1 MSLNLPPN
9 PLQELQAIVQ
19 SLQGSKQYAGL
30 PWIAY
35 GQVPASGG
43 WVHVSFSSTA
53 PNTPIVLAT
62 QTPATP
68 SPQNQTL
75 SPPTL
80 PSPSLPSP
88 PQLQAPQ
95 IQAPS
100 LAPLQ
105 VPQVSPPAKW
115 GDYVSGIVAAACSVT
130 LGKIPYIGG
139 LCDGISYIAIFLAV
153 FANGL
158 QSLYYAIDLPA
169 LIANITQAVEAKTS
183 EDWNNGISK
192 VQDALNKVVSDANA
206 ANASIVNQYN
216 SSIAQLVSNANASLS
231 QLTETAQNAV
241 NALFTLINQ
250 AVGLPADL
258 AIPVAQVRNVT
269 TTGFDVYAVSQV
281 FWVALAAPS

>member
-9 PLQELQAIVQ
+9 PLQEFQAIVQ
-19 SLQGSKQYAGL
+19 SLQGQTQSTGL
-30 PWIAY
+30 PWITY

-43 WVHVSFSSTA
+43 WVHVAFSSTA

-68 SPQNQTL
+68 SPQQQVLT
-75 SPPTL
+75 PPAL

-105 VPQVSPPAKW
+105 VPQVSPPARW
-115 GDYVSGIVAAACSVT
+115 GDYVAGILEGACSLT

-139 LCDGISYIAIFLAV
+139 YLCDGVSYIDNFFAD
-153 FANGL
+153 FANGI

-169 LIANITQAVEAKTS
+169 LISNITQAVEAKTTQ
-183 EDWNNGISK
+183 DWNSGIA
-192 VQDALNKVVSDANA
+192 QMQNALNKLVDDANS
-206 ANASIVNQYN
+206 ANSSIVNQYN
-216 SSIAQLVSNANASLS
+216 SSISQIVGNTNSSLS
-231 QLTETAQNAV
+231 QLTQTAQNAV
-241 NALFTLINQ
+241 NALFVLINQ
-250 AVGLPADL
+250 AAGLPADL

-269 TTGFDVYAVSQV
+269 STGFDVYAVSQV
-281 FWVALAAPS
+281 FWVALA